1 MAAKRKNNGLGPGKL
16 CKNICQVP
24 FTKREWSLFQ
34 RLQDDYDATSGWV
47 VAKALK
53 DLMKRRYG

>member
-1 MAAKRKNNGLGPGKL
+1 MAAKRSNNGLEPGKL
-16 CKNICQVP
+16 VKNVSNIP
-24 FTKREWSLFQ
+24 FSKREWHLFQ